1 MRVFAAVD
9 LSSTASQAVDEL
21 RHGLTRHA
29 AFSASTIRWVQ
40 RFQLHVTLQFLGDL
54 AAEDLPAVV
63 GVLSEKFEQR
73 SFPVLLGEAGAFP
86 ERGVP
91 RIIWLGACGGSEALR
106 ALRDDVTGRLQ
117 RCGVACDTRSFR
129 PHVTIGRVKR
139 ASRSDGSSMRAVLGG
154 LRPDVPPWVVDHV
167 ALYETRL
174 SPHGSTYSVLTSA
187 PLAPE

>member
-1 MRVFAAVD
+1 MRIFVSVD
-9 LSSTASQAVDEL
+9 LSSAAGQAVDEL
-21 RHGLTRHA
+21 RRELARHT
-29 AFSASTIRWVQ
+29 AFSASAIRWVQ

-54 AAEDLPAVV
+54 AAADLPAVV
-63 GVLSEKFEQR
+63 GVLSQEFGQR
-73 SFPVLLGEAGAFP
+73 SFPVVLEEAGAFP

-91 RIIWLGACGGSEALR
+91 RVIWLGARRGSEALN

-117 RCGVACDTRSFR
+117 RCGVACDMRPFR

-139 ASRSDGSSMRAVLGG
+139 ASRSDGSSMRAVLWG

-167 ALYETRL
+167 ALYEARL
-174 SPHGSTYSVLTSA
+174 SPQGSTYRVLASA